1 MKKISIILA
10 SLLTA
15 LLLASCTPVNSFDVS
30 TEEGTAEY
38 VAYMMGTPIVVTAAD
53 AAGKVSG
60 TFTAKGKD
68 KLPATITL
76 TVAEG
81 KSLEGGKKVSISVDG
96 VEIYAATTPEA
107 GVAANKTIDLKISE
121 GDYDEKT
128 KIPDVLVITATEGGT
143 ETEFTVAIQA

>member
-15 LLLASCTPVNSFDVS
+15 LLLASCTPVNSFDLS
-30 TEEGTAEY
+30 TEEGIAAYSAY
-38 VAYMMGTPIVVTAAD
+38 VYGTPIVVTAAD

-76 TVAEG
+76 TVADGET
-81 KSLEGGKKVSISVDG
+81 LAANKKVSISYDG
-96 VEIYAATTPEA
+96 VEIYAATPEA
-107 GVAANKTIDLKISE
+107 AVAANKTIDLKISE
-121 GDYDEKT
+121 GDFDEET
-128 KIPDVLVITATEGGT
+128 KIADILVIEATEGGT
-143 ETEFTVAIQA
+143 ETEFTVDIEA

>member
-15 LLLASCTPVNSFDVS
+15 LLLASCTPVSSFDQS
-30 TEEGTAEY
+30 TEEGIAAYSAY
-38 VAYMMGTPIVVTAAD
+38 VYGTPIVVTAAD

-76 TVAEG
+76 TVADG
-81 KSLEGGKKVSISVDG
+81 QTLAANKKVSISFDG
-96 VEIYAATTPEA
+96 KEIYAATPEA
-107 GVAANKTIDLKISE
+107 DVAANKTIDLKISE
-121 GDYDEKT
+121 GDFDEEKGT
-128 KIPDVLVITATEGGT
+128 KIADILVIEATSGDRKS
-143 ETEFTVAIQA
+143 VV

>member
-15 LLLASCTPVNSFDVS
+15 LLLASCTPVNSFDLS

-38 VAYMMGTPIVVTAAD
+38 GAYMMGTPIVVTAAD
-53 AAGKVSG
+53 AAGTVSG
-60 TFTAKGKD
+60 KFTAKGKD

-81 KSLEGGKKVSISVDG
+81 KSLAAQKKVSISVEG
-96 VEIYAATTPEA
+96 VEIYAATPEA
-107 GVAANKTIDLKISE
+107 TVAANKTIDLKISE
-121 GDYDEKT
+121 GNWDEET
-128 KIPDVLVITATEGGT
+128 KIADKLVIEATSLGT
-143 ETEFTVAIQA
+143 ETDFTVDIEA

>member
-15 LLLASCTPVNSFDVS
+15 LLLASCTPVNSFDLS
-30 TEEGTAEY
+30 TEEGAAAYSAY
-38 VAYMMGTPIVVTAAD
+38 VYGTPIVVTAAD

-76 TVAEG
+76 TVADG
-81 KSLEGGKKVSISVDG
+81 KSLTGGKKVSISVHG
-96 VEIYAATTPEA
+96 VEIYAATPEA
-107 GVAANKTIDLKISE
+107 TVAANKTIDLKISE
-121 GDYDEKT
+121 GDLDEET
-128 KIPDVLVITATEGGT
+128 KIADILVIEATEGGT
-143 ETEFTVAIQA
+143 ETEFTVDIEA